1 MEDEPG
7 AGAGVAVLLEPLR
20 QRVPRQHH
28 GARQPRH
35 PPPGHAARY
44 NSVNIHYNLT
54 CAMFSRLRQN
64 LNCCKP
70 VYLRSDVSKE
80 SSSAGDIF
88 NRRNIQCFLGRMPSF
103 KKCLWGFMKC
113 DSPIRLQ
120 AKSHIQRNVT
130 IKTSY
135 ILKEKVVEA
144 EEQTTNL
151 MLVEERCNCDSI

>member
-1 MEDEPG
+1 
-7 AGAGVAVLLEPLR
+7 
-20 QRVPRQHH
+20 
-28 GARQPRH
+28 
-35 PPPGHAARY
+35 
-44 NSVNIHYNLT
+44 
-54 CAMFSRLRQN
+54 
-64 LNCCKP
+64 
-70 VYLRSDVSKE
+70 
-80 SSSAGDIF
+80 
-88 NRRNIQCFLGRMPSF
+88 MPSF

-120 AKSHIQRNVT
+120 TKSHIQRNVT